1 MSDESSETNEFYE
14 VHEMTRADDEFYDE
28 LDLSIKAFVHGVTF
42 PYAECQSIAEHF
54 EKHEKYPGDWET
66 RLADEAKIRH
76 WDIDYYDEDHY
87 ETEDEMETRVL
98 EAFMQGEEQSFLEE
112 TYSLALSSYFNG
124 DAKCFYKC
132 RSIGLYIAW
141 LQSYAKEHNLE
152 HKSNIYTGSKFHGDL
167 YTSDEIESFIQPRRK
182 RRRLEGPES
191 SSSSS
196 TSSSSSSSSFSSSS
210 SQ

>member
-1 MSDESSETNEFYE
+1 MYT
-14 VHEMTRADDEFYDE
+14 DDEFFDE
-28 LDLSIKAFVHGVTF
+28 LALSIKAFVHDVTF
-42 PYAECQSIAEHF
+42 AYEGCQSIAEHF
-54 EKHEKYPGDWET
+54 ELHEKYTGDWET
-66 RLADEAKIRH
+66 RQAEDAKIRH
-76 WDIDYYDEDHY
+76 WDILEIIDYDEYHY

-112 TYSLALSSYFNG
+112 TYSLALSAYFNG

-196 TSSSSSSSSFSSSS
+196 SSSCSSSSSSSSLSSSS
-210 SQ
+210 SSS